1 MMNEKINRILGGG
14 LLTMATCFVLA
25 AVPATA
31 GAIEKYPARALTIIS
46 PFPPGGGNDGVARLL
61 AHELGGIT
69 GQSVVVENRSGAGGN
84 LGTSQ
89 VARAK
94 ADGYTLVLSQNSV
107 MAVNP
112 ALYSNTGF
120 DAITDFRP
128 ISQITS
134 APLAFVVPASSPY
147 NTLNSFL
154 EAARKDPGGL
164 TYATPGNGTLSHL
177 AGTLLA
183 HKGKVSLV
191 HIPYRGAGPAIN
203 DLQGGTVDMLVTSPP
218 SVEGLVAAGKLRVL
232 AMTHENRIGVFKDA
246 PTLAELGIDGISIEG
261 WYGLFVPAG
270 TPADRVAYLASAVQK
285 ALKSQDLIEKI
296 NNDGAQAIG
305 SSPEQLAAK
314 LREESLYWADVV
326 ATAKLKIN

>member
-1 MMNEKINRILGGG
+1 MDGAILRILGGG
-14 LLTMATCFVLA
+14 LSAVAACLVLA
-25 AVPATA
+25 AAPAA
-31 GAIEKYPARALTIIS
+31 VAAENYPARALTIIS

-120 DAITDFRP
+120 DAIKDFQP

-134 APLAFVVPASSPY
+134 APLALVVSAESPY
-147 NTLNSFL
+147 KTLDTYL
-154 EAARKDPGGL
+154 EAARKSPGAL

-177 AGTLLA
+177 AGTLLEQKA
-183 HKGKVSLV
+183 RLSLV
-191 HIPYRGAGPAIN
+191 HVPYRGAGPAIN
-203 DLQGGTVDMLVTSPP
+203 DLQGGTVDMLITSPP
-218 SVEGLVAAGKLRVL
+218 SVEGLVASGKLRVL
-232 AMTHENRIGVFKDA
+232 AMTHENRIGVFKTA

-270 TPADRVAYLASAVQK
+270 TPADRVEYLANAVQQ
-285 ALKSQDLIEKI
+285 ALKSPGLMQKI
-296 NNDGAQAIG
+296 NNDGAQPVG
-305 SSPEQLAAK
+305 GSPEQLTAK
-314 LREESLYWADVV
+314 LGQESVYWADVV
-326 ATAKLKIN
+326 ASAKLKIN